1 MGSCPMSLLEA
12 SYGREILEMRPFV
25 MVPFIMGLFEASR
38 DKEIVEMRP
47 FAMGLFVMRA
57 FVLAPDTP

>member
-1 MGSCPMSLLEA
+1 MGLFEA
-12 SYGREILEMRPFV
+12 SYGREIL
-25 MVPFIMGLFEASR
+25 
-38 DKEIVEMRP
+38 EMRP